1 MVAPKAE
8 TELAGGFHFSHLKTP
23 PAPNPTRSPLPPNF
37 LSAVL
42 STAQHVT
49 KRQLSDFSK
58 NSVESEKQRQGAFF
72 YVYRGIR
79 KNRKKIG
86 QLSNTRR
93 IFVDS
98 LKKRTVEISI
108 KKNIKVEYRRLYEK
122 QKT

>member
-8 TELAGGFHFSHLKTP
+8 TELAGGFHFSHLRTP
-23 PAPNPTRSPLPPNF
+23 HASNPTRSPLPPNF
-37 LSAVL
+37 LSTVL
-42 STAQHVT
+42 STAQHIT
-49 KRQLSDFSK
+49 KRQLSDISK

-79 KNRKKIG
+79 KTRKKIG

-98 LKKRTVEISI
+98 LKKEPSKYRL
-108 KKNIKVEYRRLYEK
+108 KKH
-122 QKT
+122 